1 MALWRISTVE
11 KKSCEEREIWI
22 KENQTIVRI
31 NGFRWGSFT
40 VETTDNCAPEGIT
53 ADNPDGIDMYSYF
66 SDNAENGAELDS
78 MDDGWL
84 GDWEFPNDM
93 DEDEQQR
100 IIDGYDENSYEFMEN
115 DGWFNDETE
124 AWLFGPLEIVRVDQP
139 LDDTANLKEQPLPGT
154 APHGPTEL
162 APGAGIL
169 LEPLPNNKQWPFS

>member
-11 KKSCEEREIWI
+11 KKSCEVREIWI
-22 KENQTIVRI
+22 KDNQTIVRI
-31 NGFRWGSFT
+31 DGFRWGAFT

-53 ADNPDGIDMYSYF
+53 ADNPDGIDMYSY
-66 SDNAENGAELDS
+66 SGENAPDGAELDS

-84 GDWEFPNDM
+84 GDWEFPDDM

-124 AWLFGPLEIVRVDQP
+124 AWLSGPLEIVRIDQ
-139 LDDTANLKEQPLPGT
+139 LLNDSDNLQEQPLPGT
-154 APHGPTEL
+154 VPHRPTEL
-162 APGAGIL
+162 APGVGIL
-169 LEPLPNNKQWPFS
+169 LEPVPNNKQWPFS

>member
-22 KENQTIVRI
+22 KDNQTIVRI
-31 NGFRWGSFT
+31 NGFRWGAFT

-84 GDWEFPNDM
+84 GDWEFPDDM

-124 AWLFGPLEIVRVDQP
+124 AWLFGPLEIVRIDQP

-154 APHGPTEL
+154 APHRPTEL

>member
-11 KKSCEEREIWI
+11 KKSCEEREIWS
-22 KENQTIVRI
+22 KDNQTIVRI
-31 NGFRWGSFT
+31 NGFRWGAFT
-40 VETTDNCAPEGIT
+40 VVTTDNCAPEGIT

-84 GDWEFPNDM
+84 GDWEFPDDM

-124 AWLFGPLEIVRVDQP
+124 AWLFGPLEIVRIDQP

-154 APHGPTEL
+154 APHRPTEL